1 MQLAIIAVVAHKWRG
16 IKSRAYLFYMSLT
29 LPPELLLLATCY
41 LLPPTL
47 DNARLILH
55 L

>member
-1 MQLAIIAVVAHKWRG
+1 MERHQITG
-16 IKSRAYLFYMSLT
+16 NLFYMSLT
-29 LPPELLLLATCY
+29 LPPDLLLLATCY

>member
-1 MQLAIIAVVAHKWRG
+1 MQLAIILHNKWRG
-16 IKSRAYLFYMSLT
+16 IKSRVYLFYLSLT
-29 LPPELLLLATCY
+29 LPPDLLLLATYY

>member
-1 MQLAIIAVVAHKWRG
+1 MQLAIIIHNKWRG